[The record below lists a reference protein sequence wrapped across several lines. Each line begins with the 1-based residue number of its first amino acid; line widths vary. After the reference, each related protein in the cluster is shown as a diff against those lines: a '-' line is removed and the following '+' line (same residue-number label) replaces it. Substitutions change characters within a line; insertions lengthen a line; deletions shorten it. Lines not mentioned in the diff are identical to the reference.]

1 MQRGIL
7 GGLFQQERNR
17 TGLLGEEEE
26 KGKERGKPEGEK
38 REPHLVAFCL
48 SAELRTCTSIWYA
61 LGSC

>member
-38 REPHLVAFCL
+38 REPHLVAFL
-48 SAELRTCTSIWYA
+48 P
-61 LGSC
+61 